1 MKQILNF
8 PNLPPEKARSALN
21 RIVWFD
27 GFENNTNPSSILRE
41 FSVSVASDEKDGC
54 YVKAEGKMS
63 NTVAAGLF
71 ISPIVVLSI
80 FVAVNSTFGYISAA
94 ILFGIL
100 VIAPWILGKRKLS
113 IISTALSTTDFVN
126 SDDGVYIADQGN
138 LEWLEWWLGLFVL
151 PLTLVG
157 IGGYMEYKDV
167 IDYSGIEVIQST
179 LANAFIA
186 GVVLL
191 VVGFPLLIIWG
202 YISSFIEDTEE
213 E

>member
-27 GFENNTNPSSILRE
+27 GLENNTNPSSILRE
-41 FSVSVASDEKDGC
+41 FSVSIAADEKDGC

-63 NTVAAGLF
+63 NTVAVGLF
-71 ISPIVVLSI
+71 ISPLVVLASLLVSSA
-80 FVAVNSTFGYISAA
+80 FAYVSAA

-100 VIAPWILGKRKLS
+100 VIAPWVLGKRKLS

-191 VVGFPLLIIWG
+191 VVGYPLLIIWG